1 MAERKAVITLS
12 LAAWQKRTIQDH
24 IKGVNALEI
33 SKLKI
38 SVIDQRQWVMYRQPT
53 AGDLAK
59 GAWNLY
65 LTDAQIKAVGAKLG
79 AGVNISALKL
89 SADMVKSGA
98 VVLV

>member
-1 MAERKAVITLS
+1 MAEKKPVITLS
-12 LAAWQKRTIQDH
+12 LAPWQKRTIQDH
-24 IKGVNALEI
+24 LKGVSALEI

-38 SVIDQRQWVMYRQPT
+38 SVIDKRQWVMYRQPT

-65 LTDAQIKAVGAKLG
+65 LTDAQIKSIGAKLG
-79 AGVNISALKL
+79 AGINISALKL